1 MVDTVNVE
9 CMSWW
14 TKKRGNFVFLSVMTS
29 KYSMYSVP
37 IGNSWGLVMTLSLI
51 VIEEEGS
58 RSLIALK
65 KIYISPEDLRNS
77 LSQSYRIRW

>member
-58 RSLIALK
+58 RSLIAMK
-65 KIYISPEDLRNS
+65 KIYVSPEDLRNS
-77 LSQSYRIRW
+77 LSQSYRIRR